1 MKRLD
6 GLWPQVVAF
15 DNLWR
20 AWRKARRGKSRTV
33 GAVAFE
39 LELESNLLA
48 LQRELENGDYQP
60 GAYRLF
66 TIYERKP
73 RLIAAAPFRDRV
85 VHHAVMNVIEPP
97 LDRCFIHDSY
107 ACRRGKG
114 VHAAVDRYQVWA
126 RRYRYALKL
135 DIQQYFPSIDHA
147 ILKTTLRRHLR
158 DRRTLALLERIID
171 NGPDSAP
178 TKARY
183 FPGDDLLAPLEHRC
197 GIPIGNLTSQFFA
210 NLYLNEL
217 DHGIKEVLR
226 APAYLRYVDDMV
238 LLADDKAQLWAWR
251 DWIAERLVEI
261 RLCLHPAKAK
271 VSQVREGLDVLGYFV
286 FPERRRL
293 RNENGLRFRR
303 RLRAFA
309 QGYAEG
315 RLDWADF
322 DPSVQAWIG
331 HACHAGTLGLREKI
345 FSAVHFR
352 RERTERRSSGGAG
365 RFVEQRTEEVAVG
378 RSQQERP
385 AQQEQQR
392 GISSCQA
399 AHRIPEPPR
408 SRMRRAWRAGVHE
421 SVSRTRRE
429 GSAE

>member
-20 AWRKARRGKSRTV
+20 AWRKARRGKSRTA
-33 GAVAFE
+33 GTVAFE
-39 LELESNLLA
+39 LELESSLLA
-48 LQRELENGDYQP
+48 LRRELETGDYQP

-85 VHHAVMNVIEPP
+85 VHHALMNVIEPP
-97 LDRCFIHDSY
+97 LDRRFIHDSY

-114 VHAAVDRYQVWA
+114 VHAAVDRYQGWA
-126 RRYRYALKL
+126 RRYPYALKL
-135 DIQQYFPSIDHA
+135 DVQQYFPSIDHA
-147 ILKTTLRRHLR
+147 ILKATLRRHLR
-158 DRRTLALLERIID
+158 DERTLALLERIID
-171 NGPDSAP
+171 GGPD
-178 TKARY
+178 
-183 FPGDDLLAPLEHRC
+183 LAPAKPTYFHGDELFTPLERRC

-217 DHGIKEVLR
+217 DHSIKEVLR

-238 LLADDKAQLWAWR
+238 LLADDKQQLWVWR
-251 DWIAERLVEI
+251 DWIAERLAEI
-261 RLCLHPAKAK
+261 RLRLHPAKAK
-271 VSQVREGLDVLGYFV
+271 VSQAKEGLDVLGYCM

-331 HACHAGTLGLREKI
+331 HAHHAETLGLRERI
-345 FSAVHFR
+345 FSEVHFQ
-352 RERTERRSSGGAG
+352 RERTERRSPGAAG
-365 RFVEQRTEEVAVG
+365 RLVEQRTEEVAVG
-378 RSQQERP
+378 RAQQEQP
-385 AQQEQQR
+385 AQQEQQHR
-392 GISSCQA
+392 VPSGQS
-399 AHRIPEPPR
+399 AHQIPELLR
-408 SRMRRAWRAGVHE
+408 LRM
-421 SVSRTRRE
+421 
-429 GSAE
+429 

>member
-15 DNLWR
+15 ENLWR
-20 AWRKARRGKSRTV
+20 AWRKARRGKSRTA

-39 LELESNLLA
+39 MELEANLLG
-48 LQRELENGDYQP
+48 LQRELKSGDYRP
-60 GAYRLF
+60 GVYRLF

-97 LDRCFIHDSY
+97 LDQRFIHDSY

-114 VHAAVDRYQVWA
+114 VHAAVNRYQVWA
-126 RRYRYALKL
+126 RRYCYALKL
-135 DIQQYFPSIDHA
+135 DVQQYFPSIDHV

-158 DRRTLALLERIID
+158 DERVLALLERIID
-171 NGPDSAP
+171 NGPDLTP
-178 TKARY
+178 TEPAY
-183 FPGDDLLAPLEHRC
+183 FSSDDLLAPLEHRR

-210 NLYLNEL
+210 NLYLNDL

-226 APAYLRYVDDMV
+226 APAYLRYVDDVV
-238 LLADDKAQLWAWR
+238 LLADDKARLWAWR
-251 DWIAERLVEI
+251 DWIAERLAEI
-261 RLCLHPAKAK
+261 RLRLHPAKAK
-271 VSQVREGLDVLGYFV
+271 VSQVREGLDLLGYCL

-303 RLRAFA
+303 RLHAFA
-309 QGYAEG
+309 EGYAEG

-331 HACHAGTLGLREKI
+331 HARHAETLGLRERI
-345 FSAVHFR
+345 FSEVHFR
-352 RERTERRSSGGAG
+352 RERTERRSPGAAG
-365 RFVEQRTEEVAVG
+365 RRVEQRTEEVAVG
-378 RSQQERP
+378 RSQQEQP

-392 GISSCQA
+392 RVPSRQA
-399 AHRIPEPPR
+399 AHQVPEPLR
-408 SRMRRAWRAGVHE
+408 SRM
-421 SVSRTRRE
+421 
-429 GSAE
+429 